1 MPYLKEGEEGEKEGR
16 RDRALTSSQRQ
27 LPQRY
32 HLQILKWSYERL
44 IYTICWFGFIGQE
57 LLILGFWRTRI
68 VDSTQIENQHSGRR
82 MTFWKYTFPLCWS
95 ETTKWVTE
103 STKWEYISTK
113 WATETAKGVTETTKW
128 ESKKQQSGQRVLYRR
143 YGWLPDDQIVGW
155 LIFRSNAVT
164 PRRQRIVYTRRGA
177 QSFPG
182 AILRQR
188 VRCCRHHFSAQRPGF
203 PPRCK
208 RNKEFRLMLMI
219 TVVMVMRGCRLFF
232 LPGSSGEIWY

>member
-1 MPYLKEGEEGEKEGR
+1 MKNSLYSTTQNVDSEGIPIVSWQLNLKPWKMPYLKEGEEGEKDGM
-16 RDRALTSSQRQ
+16 RDRALPSSQRQ

-128 ESKKQQSGQRVLYRR
+128 ESKKQQSGQRVLYPS
-143 YGWLPDDQIVGW
+143 WEVVDTL
-155 LIFRSNAVT
+155 S
-164 PRRQRIVYTRRGA
+164 
-177 QSFPG
+177 QS
-182 AILRQR
+182 
-188 VRCCRHHFSAQRPGF
+188 
-203 PPRCK
+203 
-208 RNKEFRLMLMI
+208 ED
-219 TVVMVMRGCRLFF
+219 
-232 LPGSSGEIWY
+232 

>member
-16 RDRALTSSQRQ
+16 RDRALPSSQRQ

-128 ESKKQQSGQRVLYRR
+128 ESKKQQSGQRVLYLSPMKSDMANNFWQERF
-143 YGWLPDDQIVGW
+143 WQLVK
-155 LIFRSNAVT
+155 
-164 PRRQRIVYTRRGA
+164 
-177 QSFPG
+177 
-182 AILRQR
+182 
-188 VRCCRHHFSAQRPGF
+188 CC
-203 PPRCK
+203 
-208 RNKEFRLMLMI
+208 
-219 TVVMVMRGCRLFF
+219 
-232 LPGSSGEIWY
+232 

>member
-1 MPYLKEGEEGEKEGR
+1 MKMPYLKEGEEGEKEGM
-16 RDRALTSSQRQ
+16 RDRALPSSQRQ

-128 ESKKQQSGQRVLYRR
+128 ESKKQQSGQRVLY
-143 YGWLPDDQIVGW
+143 P
-155 LIFRSNAVT
+155 
-164 PRRQRIVYTRRGA
+164 
-177 QSFPG
+177 
-182 AILRQR
+182 
-188 VRCCRHHFSAQRPGF
+188 
-203 PPRCK
+203 
-208 RNKEFRLMLMI
+208 KEHEAK
-219 TVVMVMRGCRLFF
+219 VKK
-232 LPGSSGEIWY
+232 S

>member
-1 MPYLKEGEEGEKEGR
+1 MPYLKEGEEGEKDGM
-16 RDRALTSSQRQ
+16 RDRALPSSQRQ

-128 ESKKQQSGQRVLYRR
+128 ESKKQQSGQRVLYPWHPAWHTFDPLTCQFFKSHRSS
-143 YGWLPDDQIVGW
+143 ITT
-155 LIFRSNAVT
+155 IFYFNFKPLHLQTIYVIRLEHST
-164 PRRQRIVYTRRGA
+164 QP
-177 QSFPG
+177 
-182 AILRQR
+182 ILQ
-188 VRCCRHHFSAQRPGF
+188 V
-203 PPRCK
+203 
-208 RNKEFRLMLMI
+208 
-219 TVVMVMRGCRLFF
+219 
-232 LPGSSGEIWY
+232 

>member
-1 MPYLKEGEEGEKEGR
+1 MKNALFKGGRGR
-16 RDRALTSSQRQ
+16 RDRALPSSQRQ

-128 ESKKQQSGQRVLYRR
+128 ESKKQQSGQRVLYR
-143 YGWLPDDQIVGW
+143 YNGTMVKWLPVLNISLKWHVDSLQC
-155 LIFRSNAVT
+155 LLCKNENEK
-164 PRRQRIVYTRRGA
+164 
-177 QSFPG
+177 
-182 AILRQR
+182 
-188 VRCCRHHFSAQRPGF
+188 CC
-203 PPRCK
+203 K
-208 RNKEFRLMLMI
+208 N
-219 TVVMVMRGCRLFF
+219 
-232 LPGSSGEIWY
+232 YY

>member
-16 RDRALTSSQRQ
+16 RDRALPSSQRQ

-128 ESKKQQSGQRVLYRR
+128 ESKKQQSGQRVLYLVLLLCMTVCL
-143 YGWLPDDQIVGW
+143 YK
-155 LIFRSNAVT
+155 FE
-164 PRRQRIVYTRRGA
+164 YTVAHLCPITACGMT
-177 QSFPG
+177 SFG
-182 AILRQR
+182 GLL
-188 VRCCRHHFSAQRPGF
+188 S
-203 PPRCK
+203 
-208 RNKEFRLMLMI
+208 E
-219 TVVMVMRGCRLFF
+219 
-232 LPGSSGEIWY
+232 

>member
-16 RDRALTSSQRQ
+16 RDRALPSSQRQ

-57 LLILGFWRTRI
+57 LLILGFWRTTI

-113 WATETAKGVTETTKW
+113 WVTETAKGVTETTRW

-143 YGWLPDDQIVGW
+143 KWPLVFGCLYWPLCLDKDTDLFPVWNPQYSSDS
-155 LIFRSNAVT
+155 IFWSNFPIWSWT
-164 PRRQRIVYTRRGA
+164 STKSNY
-177 QSFPG
+177 SF
-182 AILRQR
+182 
-188 VRCCRHHFSAQRPGF
+188 
-203 PPRCK
+203 
-208 RNKEFRLMLMI
+208 
-219 TVVMVMRGCRLFF
+219 
-232 LPGSSGEIWY
+232 

>member
-16 RDRALTSSQRQ
+16 RDRALPSSQRQ

-128 ESKKQQSGQRVLYRR
+128 ESKKQQSGQRVLYLLLQ
-143 YGWLPDDQIVGW
+143 GLDFWPFPFIDALVQSLEQIG
-155 LIFRSNAVT
+155 T
-164 PRRQRIVYTRRGA
+164 PYLLH
-177 QSFPG
+177 FP
-182 AILRQR
+182 Q
-188 VRCCRHHFSAQRPGF
+188 RCCPQLWHEAAHI
-203 PPRCK
+203 
-208 RNKEFRLMLMI
+208 LL
-219 TVVMVMRGCRLFF
+219 L
-232 LPGSSGEIWY
+232 LPNL

>member
-1 MPYLKEGEEGEKEGR
+1 MKMPYLKEGEEGEKEGR
-16 RDRALTSSQRQ
+16 RDRALPSSQRQ

-95 ETTKWVTE
+95 ETTKWITE

-128 ESKKQQSGQRVLYRR
+128 ESKKQQSGQRVLY
-143 YGWLPDDQIVGW
+143 LSTHQ
-155 LIFRSNAVT
+155 
-164 PRRQRIVYTRRGA
+164 
-177 QSFPG
+177 
-182 AILRQR
+182 
-188 VRCCRHHFSAQRPGF
+188 
-203 PPRCK
+203 
-208 RNKEFRLMLMI
+208 
-219 TVVMVMRGCRLFF
+219 
-232 LPGSSGEIWY
+232 

>member
-16 RDRALTSSQRQ
+16 RDRALPSSQRQ

-57 LLILGFWRTRI
+57 LLILGFWRTTI

-128 ESKKQQSGQRVLYRR
+128 ESKKQQSGQRVLYPNTSQSLFSQFQSCVRSFKSFVNIFWEIR
-143 YGWLPDDQIVGW
+143 YIPFKG
-155 LIFRSNAVT
+155 
-164 PRRQRIVYTRRGA
+164 
-177 QSFPG
+177 
-182 AILRQR
+182 
-188 VRCCRHHFSAQRPGF
+188 
-203 PPRCK
+203 
-208 RNKEFRLMLMI
+208 
-219 TVVMVMRGCRLFF
+219 
-232 LPGSSGEIWY
+232 

>member
-16 RDRALTSSQRQ
+16 RDRALPSSQRQ

-57 LLILGFWRTRI
+57 LLILGFWRTTI

-128 ESKKQQSGQRVLYRR
+128 ESKKQQSGQRVLYHCS
-143 YGWLPDDQIVGW
+143 WWQFVWISAKC
-155 LIFRSNAVT
+155 RSSSSTRLTTWWWAT
-164 PRRQRIVYTRRGA
+164 WSAGQR
-177 QSFPG
+177 
-182 AILRQR
+182 
-188 VRCCRHHFSAQRPGF
+188 H
-203 PPRCK
+203 
-208 RNKEFRLMLMI
+208 
-219 TVVMVMRGCRLFF
+219 
-232 LPGSSGEIWY
+232 

>member
-16 RDRALTSSQRQ
+16 RDRALPSSQRQ

-128 ESKKQQSGQRVLYRR
+128 ESKKQQSGQRVLYLATIAFNGFRWFR
-143 YGWLPDDQIVGW
+143 TINQTMRWFRWIVVVY
-155 LIFRSNAVT
+155 AVFNIGELT
-164 PRRQRIVYTRRGA
+164 DILCPEKCCKKKYTCAAR
-177 QSFPG
+177 
-182 AILRQR
+182 
-188 VRCCRHHFSAQRPGF
+188 
-203 PPRCK
+203 
-208 RNKEFRLMLMI
+208 
-219 TVVMVMRGCRLFF
+219 
-232 LPGSSGEIWY
+232 

>member
-1 MPYLKEGEEGEKEGR
+1 MKNALFKGGRGR
-16 RDRALTSSQRQ
+16 RDRALPSSQRQ

-57 LLILGFWRTRI
+57 LLILRFWRTRI

-95 ETTKWVTE
+95 ETTKWITE

-128 ESKKQQSGQRVLYRR
+128 ESKKQQSGQRVLYRSLGPLR
-143 YGWLPDDQIVGW
+143 PNPPGTWPFPWSAGTLNQKQG
-155 LIFRSNAVT
+155 SNHW
-164 PRRQRIVYTRRGA
+164 PI
-177 QSFPG
+177 
-182 AILRQR
+182 
-188 VRCCRHHFSAQRPGF
+188 
-203 PPRCK
+203 
-208 RNKEFRLMLMI
+208 
-219 TVVMVMRGCRLFF
+219 
-232 LPGSSGEIWY
+232 